1 MILMMCMMKDVK
13 YVVVVA
19 VSDDDDNDFAL
30 FPFLSFFGFFL
41 NFRFIVAVVGC
52 CTVNFIVYIMR
63 LLLLEHMTLY

>member
-19 VSDDDDNDFAL
+19 ASDDDDNDFAL

-41 NFRFIVAVVGC
+41 IFV
-52 CTVNFIVYIMR
+52 
-63 LLLLEHMTLY
+63 L